1 MKIIKHCKQNIPDI
15 VTGQLLGL
23 GREGILEVTNCF
35 PRLEEEEESAGSSD
49 NYQMMKSLREVN
61 VDTNSVGWYRSA
73 YLGSIFN
80 ESMIESQYQYQ
91 SKIEKSIVLVY
102 DPLQSATLGVLSL
115 KAYRLSDQFM
125 ETYSTSF
132 DVKR

>member
-1 MKIIKHCKQNIPDI
+1 
-15 VTGQLLGL
+15 
-23 GREGILEVTNCF
+23 
-35 PRLEEEEESAGSSD
+35 
-49 NYQMMKSLREVN
+49 MMKSLREVN